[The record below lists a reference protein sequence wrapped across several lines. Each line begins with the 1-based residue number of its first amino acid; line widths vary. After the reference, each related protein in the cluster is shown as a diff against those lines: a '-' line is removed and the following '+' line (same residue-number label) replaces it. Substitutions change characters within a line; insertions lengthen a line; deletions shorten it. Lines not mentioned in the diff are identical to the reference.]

1 MIDLDRISKLTGFVD
16 KLIQL
21 KGIEDALDEEKIS
34 ELIQDAINYSH
45 ADYSGEEIEAA
56 KRDLTWRYEIRTT
69 PGTSILSDYEED
81 NFWYDNTINP
91 ERRWRYETQKIYR
104 KDRFSWNFGFFFR

>member
-56 KRDLTWRYEIRTT
+56 TEAT
-69 PGTSILSDYEED
+69 
-81 NFWYDNTINP
+81 
-91 ERRWRYETQKIYR
+91 RRICIFVKN
-104 KDRFSWNFGFFFR
+104 KF

>member
-34 ELIQDAINYSH
+34 ELIQDAGYKVFILLTGTIESLRRQTQERV
-45 ADYSGEEIEAA
+45 EEGFIGIDMSANKTGGQRVGVGLDNKPICA
-56 KRDLTWRYEIRTT
+56 MSMTSRVSFPYAWRE
-69 PGTSILSDYEED
+69 S
-81 NFWYDNTINP
+81 
-91 ERRWRYETQKIYR
+91 
-104 KDRFSWNFGFFFR
+104 

>member
-45 ADYSGEEIEAA
+45 ADYSGEEI
-56 KRDLTWRYEIRTT
+56 DSFDFITT
-69 PGTSILSDYEED
+69 GELINAGSYVLSATGVALKNDSSYIQGFPD
-81 NFWYDNTINP
+81 WTI
-91 ERRWRYETQKIYR
+91 
-104 KDRFSWNFGFFFR
+104 